1 MSMTKEVIKKF
12 IEQDHKDDVILVTC
26 DNEHK
31 FFHNA
36 YGNPPIIWD
45 WANDRFLVLQTNQ
58 DIIDQNGHPFE
69 ITSVALEE
77 IQFLTAY
84 VDIATALKFIN
95 DNITNEE
102 KKAEVKKLLQKV
114 KPAMMAPTT
123 LRKDLNGESYKKSL
137 QELNPKVIKN

>member
-1 MSMTKEVIKKF
+1 MSMTKEVIRKF
-12 IEQDHKDDVILVTC
+12 VEEDHKDEVILVTC

-36 YGNPPIIWD
+36 HGNTPIIWD
-45 WANDRFLVLQTNQ
+45 WDNDRFLVLQSNQ
-58 DIIDQNGHPFE
+58 EIIDQNGHPFE

-84 VDIATALKFIN
+84 VDVVKAIEFIN
-95 DNITNEE
+95 KYITDEE
-102 KKAEVKKLLQKV
+102 QKKAALELVQKL

-123 LRKDLNGESYKKSL
+123 LRKDLNGESYEKSL
-137 QELNPKVIKN
+137 QNIKK